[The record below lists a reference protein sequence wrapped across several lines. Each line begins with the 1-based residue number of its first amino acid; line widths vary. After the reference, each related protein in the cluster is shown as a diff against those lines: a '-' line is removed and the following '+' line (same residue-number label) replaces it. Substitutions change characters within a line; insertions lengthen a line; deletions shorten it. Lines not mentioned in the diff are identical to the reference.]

1 MDMADGP
8 FGSNLKRE
16 HYTSNK
22 EARIIQ
28 LSNIGEAGWREDN
41 TKYTTFVHAETISR
55 SIVSPGNLVIAK
67 MMPAGRAII
76 CPDVEKMYVLSSD
89 AVKYVPSKEI
99 FNKYLLYA
107 INSPVVL
114 NQIHAEVQGVTRAR
128 TSIEKLRGYLVPIPP
143 KEEQRRIVNSI
154 DYWIEIIGTIEQN
167 ESIVSASIERIK
179 AKILEYAI
187 EGKLVSQDSGDE
199 PAIELLKRIN
209 PAFKPSDNLHYEGPV
224 PVGWQL
230 TKMGDLVDIISGT
243 SYQKTDIVMT
253 GNGIRVLRGGNIQNG
268 DILLCDDDVFI
279 NASLTN
285 ESNTIHKGD
294 IAIVASTGSSEL
306 IGKAAIATRDYP
318 RTQIGAFLR
327 IARPKSILISEYL
340 GVIFQS
346 DYYKSHIKKTAKG
359 TNINN
364 IKTSYVT
371 DFIIPIPPR
380 EEQERILYKIRGLL
394 AILNQITDS
403 VNSSE

>member
-1 MDMADGP
+1 
-8 FGSNLKRE
+8 
-16 HYTSNK
+16 
-22 EARIIQ
+22 
-28 LSNIGEAGWREDN
+28 
-41 TKYTTFVHAETISR
+41 
-55 SIVSPGNLVIAK
+55 
-67 MMPAGRAII
+67 
-76 CPDVEKMYVLSSD
+76 
-89 AVKYVPSKEI
+89 
-99 FNKYLLYA
+99 
-107 INSPVVL
+107 
-114 NQIHAEVQGVTRAR
+114 
-128 TSIEKLRGYLVPIPP
+128 
-143 KEEQRRIVNSI
+143 
-154 DYWIEIIGTIEQN
+154 
-167 ESIVSASIERIK
+167 
-179 AKILEYAI
+179 
-187 EGKLVSQDSGDE
+187 
-199 PAIELLKRIN
+199 
-209 PAFKPSDNLHYEGPV
+209 
-224 PVGWQL
+224 
-230 TKMGDLVDIISGT
+230 MGDLVDIISGT

-318 RTQIGAFLR
+318 RTRIGAFLR
-327 IARPKSILISEYL
+327 IARPKSILISDYL